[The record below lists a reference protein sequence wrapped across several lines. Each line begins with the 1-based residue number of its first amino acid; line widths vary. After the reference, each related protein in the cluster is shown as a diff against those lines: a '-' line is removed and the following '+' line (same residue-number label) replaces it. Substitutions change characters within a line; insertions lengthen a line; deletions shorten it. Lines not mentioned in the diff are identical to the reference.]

1 MCNAPI
7 RDRSNIIFTTGLIA
21 GSIALIAVSV
31 RTLVGIMRDS
41 FGLDDAFAIAAE
53 AACLPVTVIQCITP
67 TLGFGKDT
75 WAVPHENI
83 YRVLKL
89 TYGSQIPYFVCH
101 GLTKL
106 AFLFFFLRI
115 FPDEKTRRLIWICV
129 AISVLYTLGFTLT
142 MTFACMPISAVWTT
156 WDGTRTPDYCI
167 NQNTFYLV
175 AAAVNI
181 ALDIAIVLIPI
192 PELIKLSLSG
202 RKKIFL
208 SAIFGVGSI
217 TIVVSCI
224 RLSAVAQY
232 ATSTNPMFDNL
243 MSGVYS
249 ILEINVGIICV
260 SMPAFRRFL
269 AILVPTCFGSTHNDS
284 QPKLSDENVPN
295 ARYPSASS
303 RPKKSTMSGSLF
315 NSTIMKTV
323 DIGMESRGREDDEV
337 HLVEL
342 RKGGAK
348 ATARSLGEGTE
359 GGESTKEPQ
368 TFYHGR

>member
-1 MCNAPI
+1 M
-7 RDRSNIIFTTGLIA
+7 
-21 GSIALIAVSV
+21 
-31 RTLVGIMRDS
+31 
-41 FGLDDAFAIAAE
+41 
-53 AACLPVTVIQCITP
+53 
-67 TLGFGKDT
+67 
-75 WAVPHENI
+75 
-83 YRVLKL
+83 
-89 TYGSQIPYFVCH
+89 
-101 GLTKL
+101 
-106 AFLFFFLRI
+106 
-115 FPDEKTRRLIWICV
+115 
-129 AISVLYTLGFTLT
+129 
-142 MTFACMPISAVWTT
+142 WTT